1 MEVIF
6 LGSGTSEG
14 VPGII
19 NDNPNLDLSNPKN
32 WRTRSSIHV
41 IINDYHIQVDAAQEF
56 RLQCI
61 WNNIKH
67 VDIFILTHGHA
78 DHILGMDDLRRFSL
92 DKPLDVYSNLQGLE
106 RIKAVFPYAV
116 SGIRKTKFYP
126 AFNLNLMPQ
135 TFAIPGGFIH
145 TTPLPHGDV
154 ETLGLIFEETLSNK
168 KIAYFPDCKA
178 IPPEAQRLAKNADI
192 LILDAI
198 RETHYH
204 PTHMIFPE
212 ALEAASKIN
221 PLQTYLTHTTN
232 SVDYVSS
239 QARLPKNI
247 FIAYDGLKLSV

>member
-1 MEVIF
+1 MEIIF
-6 LGSGTSEG
+6 LGTGTSEG

-19 NDNPNLDLSNPKN
+19 NDNPYLDLTNPKN

-61 WNNIKH
+61 WNNISQ
-67 VDIFILTHGHA
+67 VDLFILTHGHA

-92 DKPLDVYSNLQGLE
+92 ENPLEVYSSPHGLE
-106 RIKAVFPYAV
+106 RIKDVFPYAV

-126 AFNLNLMPQ
+126 AFNLNLMSQ
-135 TFAIPGGFIH
+135 TLSIPGGIIH
-145 TTPLPHGDV
+145 STPLPHGNIQ
-154 ETLGLIFEETLSNK
+154 TLGLVFEETASNK
-168 KIAYFPDCKA
+168 KIAYFPDCKE
-178 IPPEAQRLAKNADI
+178 IPPSAQALAKNADI

-198 RETHYH
+198 RETDFH

-221 PLQTYLTHTTN
+221 ATHTYLTHTTN
-232 SVDYVSS
+232 HVDYVSS
-239 QARLPKNI
+239 QAKLPKNV
-247 FIAYDGLKLSV
+247 FIAYDGLKLYV